1 METRSESLD
10 TDQQRRLGIDLFNK
24 TWTLMDKA
32 ERTPEEDDELLHCVH
47 ASAYHWLQAG
57 TTVNRV
63 RSEWQCSH
71 AYTVL
76 GRAEP
81 ALHHARRC
89 LELAEAAPG
98 ELEEFDLP
106 LAHEAM
112 ARAHALAGNEAE
124 ARVWLERARAG
135 AAEIADDDD
144 RAIVDADLESVA
156 EVLERPSSR

>member
-1 METRSESLD
+1 
-10 TDQQRRLGIDLFNK
+10 
-24 TWTLMDKA
+24 
-32 ERTPEEDDELLHCVH
+32 
-47 ASAYHWLQAG
+47 
-57 TTVNRV
+57 
-63 RSEWQCSH
+63 
-71 AYTVL
+71 VL